1 VTPTSD
7 FFRPMAQTIEVA
19 LGASET
25 MRKVLDEENVTA
37 KV

>member
-1 VTPTSD
+1 
-7 FFRPMAQTIEVA
+7 MAQKIEVA